1 MYKYKSNISK
11 THFYILLTQIALL
24 TAALFVWLLI
34 PFGLGINTSN
44 YQKITKDLTNE
55 QISELGQQIAMRTL
69 ISYLAN
75 TFIIL
80 FFLVYLVLLRHKH
93 KHGYIFIYSWVVVF
107 ITLAASP
114 FFNGTELLSTLQLV
128 FGSLI
133 TIINIS
139 IIITLI
145 YLLFQYHIKRKFHY
159 YEWFKIH
166 KGGSK

>member
-55 QISELGQQIAMRTL
+55 QISQLGQQIAMRTL

-75 TFIIL
+75 TFYNFIL
-80 FFLVYLVLLRHKH
+80 
-93 KHGYIFIYSWVVVF
+93 S
-107 ITLAASP
+107 S
-114 FFNGTELLSTLQLV
+114 LLSFAST
-128 FGSLI
+128 
-133 TIINIS
+133 
-139 IIITLI
+139 
-145 YLLFQYHIKRKFHY
+145 
-159 YEWFKIH
+159 
-166 KGGSK
+166 